1 MADLIIR
8 RAHHDDVQALL
19 DIYNYEVVNGVS
31 TLDLTP
37 KSLEERMAWFY
48 AHESDLHPLYVA
60 ELEGH
65 VVGYSTLSSYRSK
78 EAYLP
83 TVELS
88 VYVDRDF
95 RGQGVASALMG
106 AIVEHARECPDIH
119 LVVSI
124 ITGENEAS
132 VRLHEKFGFSWCG
145 VVHEAGFK
153 HGRYLDIITYELIV

>member
-1 MADLIIR
+1 MSDIIIR
-8 RAHHDDVQALL
+8 RAEHDDVPALL
-19 DIYNYEVVNGVS
+19 EIYNYEIEHGVS

-37 KSLEERMAWFY
+37 KTLEDRMVWFY

-60 ELEGH
+60 VVDGV
-65 VVGYSTLSSYRSK
+65 VVGYSTLSSFRSK

-88 VYVDRDF
+88 VYVDRAY
-95 RGQGVASALMG
+95 RGRGIASELMG
-106 AIVEHARECPDIH
+106 TILDHARECQDIH

-124 ITGENEAS
+124 ITGENAAS

-145 VVHEAGFK
+145 VIHEAGFK
-153 HGRYLDIITYELIV
+153 HGRYHDIITYELIV